1 VLILSPEDR
10 ANLWLRA
17 ATARD
22 QDERERLLEQVASS
36 ALEESLRSRFDLY
49 GDLGDRFVDSVLV
62 LAEAD
67 RLLDNDML
75 RRFQAIAIDERG
87 GDRFF
92 SAVIARLGEVA
103 EDSSVAAE
111 LRARAGEH
119 HDYWRRHA
127 PSLAEELYSIE
138 DVARQFF
145 VSKAAV
151 YRWIKTGK
159 LAARRTPGGSI
170 IGIYASELAGSTP
183 AKELSQLAVAEAT
196 RHRTI
201 ESGARL
207 AYESV
212 LADIAAGR
220 TKQIPARRYDADRAE
235 ALDRAEEHASAQ
247 SPTDGYET
255 DYPEGF
261 VRRGSFGRK

>member
-1 VLILSPEDR
+1 MLILSPEER

-17 ATARD
+17 ATAHD
-22 QDERERLLEQVASS
+22 QEERERLLEQVASS
-36 ALEESLRSRFDLY
+36 ALEESLRSKFDLY

-62 LAEAD
+62 LAHAD

-103 EDSSVAAE
+103 EDSAVYAE
-111 LRARAGEH
+111 LRARARDH
-119 HDYWRRHA
+119 RDYWRDHA
-127 PSLAEELYSIE
+127 PSLAEELCSID

-170 IGIYASELAGSTP
+170 IGVYASELAGSTP
-183 AKELSQLAVAEAT
+183 AKELTHLAVAEAT
-196 RHRTI
+196 RHRRI
-201 ESGARL
+201 DSDAL

-220 TKQIPARRYDADRAE
+220 TKKIPARRYDSDRAE
-235 ALDRAEEHASAQ
+235 ALERAEELAAAQ
-247 SPTDGYET
+247 SPTSGYET
-255 DYPEGF
+255 DYPEDF
-261 VRRGSFGRK
+261 VRRRGFGRK

>member
-1 VLILSPEDR
+1 MVILSPEER

-17 ATARD
+17 ATAHD
-22 QDERERLLEQVASS
+22 EEERERLLEQVASS

-49 GDLGDRFVDSVLV
+49 GDLGDRFVESVLL

-92 SAVIARLGEVA
+92 SAVIARLGEA
-103 EDSSVAAE
+103 SGDASTAASVRS
-111 LRARAGEH
+111 RAIEH
-119 HDYWRRHA
+119 FNYWRDHA
-127 PSLAEELYSIE
+127 PSLVDELYSVDE
-138 DVARQFF
+138 VARQFF

-170 IGIYASELAGSTP
+170 VGVYASELAGSTP
-183 AKELSQLAVAEAT
+183 AKELSQLAVVEAT

-207 AYESV
+207 AYEGV

-220 TKQIPARRYDADRAE
+220 TKQIPTRRYDLLRAE
-235 ALDRAEEHASAQ
+235 ALERAEELASAQ
-247 SPTDGYET
+247 APSGYET
-255 DYPEGF
+255 EYPDGF
-261 VRRGSFGRK
+261 VRRGGFGRK

>member
-1 VLILSPEDR
+1 VLILSPDER

-17 ATARD
+17 ATAHD
-22 QDERERLLEQVASS
+22 HEERERLLEQVAVS
-36 ALEESLRSRFDLY
+36 ALEESLRSKFDLY
-49 GDLGDRFVDSVLV
+49 GDLGDRFVDSVLL
-62 LAEAD
+62 LADAD

-103 EDSSVAAE
+103 EDAAVRDA
-111 LRARAGEH
+111 LRVRAREH
-119 HDYWRRHA
+119 YDYWRDHA
-127 PSLAEELYSIE
+127 PALAEELYSIE
-138 DVARQFF
+138 EVARQFF

-151 YRWIKTGK
+151 YRWIKAGK

-170 IGIYASELAGSTP
+170 VGVYASELAGSTP
-183 AKELSQLAVAEAT
+183 AKEFTQLAVAEAT
-196 RHRTI
+196 RRRTI
-201 ESGARL
+201 DSGVKL

-220 TKQIPARRYDADRAE
+220 TKKVPARRYDHDRADALERAE
-235 ALDRAEEHASAQ
+235 ALAAVQ
-247 SPTDGYET
+247 SPSGGYET
-255 DYPEGF
+255 EYPDGF

>member
-1 VLILSPEDR
+1 VLILSPEER

-17 ATARD
+17 ATTHD
-22 QDERERLLEQVASS
+22 HEERERLLEQVASS
-36 ALEESLRSRFDLY
+36 ALEESLRSKFDLY

-103 EDSSVAAE
+103 EDPSIAAG
-111 LRARAGEH
+111 LRARAGEYY
-119 HDYWRRHA
+119 DYWRDHA

-138 DVARQFF
+138 EVARQFF

-151 YRWIKTGK
+151 YRWIKAGK
-159 LAARRTPGGSI
+159 LAARRTPGGGI
-170 IGIYASELAGSTP
+170 IGVYASELAGSTP
-183 AKELSQLAVAEAT
+183 AKELSHLAVAEAT

-201 ESGARL
+201 ESGVKL

-220 TKQIPARRYDADRAE
+220 TKEIPARRYDPNRAE
-235 ALDRAEEHASAQ
+235 ALERAEELASAQ

-261 VRRGSFGRK
+261 VRRGGFGRK